1 MGRTL
6 QYDTLGRGPDLQ
18 GGAEGGAATVR
29 FDARVIPVADR
40 EEVVRATVSQTL
52 APLEIDFPDDRGPA
66 ATSLAIT
73 DLSELTV
80 WSVNSTAVKVHY
92 KALPHEDIKPS
103 LFLGLQMT
111 GSCVVVQ
118 RDREI
123 TLRPS
128 DLAVWDST
136 DPFIIADADGISQ
149 HKFRIPLDRLALPVD
164 VIRQI
169 SALPLCPGHPIS
181 DMAVAYFHRLASR
194 PGAFDR
200 PGGEVVSQPGID
212 LLRAVITTHLD
223 AVELGKDSL
232 QATLFVRI
240 MEYVRQHLQEPDLG
254 AGRIAADNHISVRQ
268 LYRIL
273 AAEGVSLGDWIRTR
287 RLEGAH
293 RDLALPFLHDPISA
307 IARRWGFTD
316 ASSFARMFRTTYGV
330 SPSEWRELARQQPA

>member
-1 MGRTL
+1 
-6 QYDTLGRGPDLQ
+6 
-18 GGAEGGAATVR
+18 V
-29 FDARVIPVADR
+29 
-40 EEVVRATVSQTL
+40 TVSRTL
-52 APLEIDFPDDRGPA
+52 APLEIDFMADRGPA
-66 ATSLAIT
+66 ATNLAIT
-73 DLSELTV
+73 DLTDLTV
-80 WSVNSTAVKVHY
+80 WSVDSTAVKVHY
-92 KALPHEDIKPS
+92 KALPRDDFKPS

-123 TLRPS
+123 TLRPG

-136 DPFIIADADGISQ
+136 NPFIIADADGISQ

-164 VIRQI
+164 VVRQI
-169 SALPLCPGHPIS
+169 SAVRLCPDHPIS
-181 DMAVAYFHRLASR
+181 DMAVAYFHRLAAQ

-223 AVELGKDSL
+223 AAELGNDAL
-232 QATLFVRI
+232 QATLYVRI
-240 MEYVRQHLQEPDLG
+240 MEYLRLHLQEPDLG
-254 AGRIAADNHISVRQ
+254 AGRIAAELHISVRQ

-273 AAEGVSLGDWIRTR
+273 AAEGVSLGDWIRAR

-293 RDLALPFLHDPISA
+293 KDLGLAYLQDPISTV
-307 IARRWGFTD
+307 ARRWGFTD

-330 SPSEWRELARQQPA
+330 SPSEWRALARQTSD